1 VRLIDNERAFFSD
14 RKSFHFPSG
23 MAADGVVTPSGAI
36 LVAKMHNQNSAANPE
51 SEPIQPGKLTV
62 SSMKGVCR

>member
-23 MAADGVVTPSGAI
+23 MAADGVVTPSGI
-36 LVAKMHNQNSAANPE
+36 GLSNSFLPKSCP
-51 SEPIQPGKLTV
+51 SE
-62 SSMKGVCR
+62 GVNLSHSDLRIW